1 MKTFIS
7 STYCDLVD
15 HRRAVID
22 ILLRLGLQPIAMEYF
37 GADPDEP
44 RQVCADKIR
53 GCDLFIGIYAHRY
66 GFVPEGD
73 EKSITEQEFDLAQ
86 ELGMLCLCY
95 VVDED
100 HPWPPKMIEGE
111 PGRSKLTAFKARLDK
126 AVVRDTFTTP
136 DNLAAKLA
144 SRLGRWL
151 MEHGRPVPEFLPILL
166 TAEEFA
172 VRAEQAALG
181 SHAGTMVGRE
191 QVLEQMVA
199 LLAGSSGIIIL
210 HGPGGVGKTRLLLT
224 LPGIVPDGAQLWYA
238 RTEAETIEPD
248 LAALDRDSQH
258 IIVVDDA
265 HRFDPLPHLREL
277 LVNPDFAGK
286 VKLVLA
292 TRSVFSKS
300 VGFRFPQVPGDQI
313 ADIEIGPLTNADI
326 DQLLQNPPC
335 DIADEDIRQALIVVA
350 EGNPLIARV
359 GARLVRRGASVTGL
373 TRDQVLTRYLDELI
387 HDLAEAGYGD
397 HYVAYLEVLAALG
410 TLDLSNERLQ
420 ERVQQVVGVSQ
431 AEEERIVAR
440 LVEAGLVERYWMTL
454 TIASE
459 VLADHILLSHF
470 FDLKTKRADYQSQII
485 EPFLALKPKE
495 ILTNLAEA
503 EVKGESREAG
513 LLLGHKLGELHR
525 VVDSEGNIARLTV
538 LDWLEDVAYL
548 RPDETMAIVAHVVD
562 GPELPPETY
571 PEHRW
576 GPYTVDHAM
585 VLGKAVDIL
594 NRTIYRGSLRDAVA
608 YLYKIARYRPDATE
622 YDRVREKAR
631 KALVE
636 IAQFGPR
643 KPYAVQLALLAM
655 IPDWLV
661 QDFAGNLDLALALV
675 QPMLSMQFH
684 SAETDPT
691 EPFKVVLHRGI
702 LDPVEPLRRIREQA
716 LKILYEAYQQ
726 ASTVSSRLEIVRA
739 LDGAVPHFM
748 PDVPVP
754 DETHAWLQPDCVS
767 TARFFSEVVVPTAQL
782 PVLDAVSKWLW
793 RARRWS
799 RCGAEELDRLRAQL
813 QGHGLYQL
821 YRVLIGWNRWDEE
834 DKEPDWKKIE
844 QRRQEAVDRYLDDL
858 SQETIDQAIRDLDT
872 VAGQTHD
879 AGETGTLWLSRLLLE
894 LGERHSDLAR
904 LLVEH
909 SLAEGLALKRHLSYV
924 IAGLRRNAP
933 DVAMTYVRAW
943 TAEADPVLWIAV
955 AQSYRFVEWE
965 ALQDEEWDILHQLV
979 MYNSP
984 PVDHEIIWLAR
995 EFASHNPDLA
1005 VESLKTVAA
1014 RGDQGILYRVAEV
1027 LSWPNKAQD
1036 GWAIEFADPQDYL
1049 DIVQNFERLP
1059 SLDFHVEECLARMG
1073 QIAPMQV
1080 IDFIERRISTAQERQ
1095 ATEERYDAVPF
1106 QFSRAMDTI
1115 RSSPQ
1120 YLDVLRRVR
1129 DWMLRDDAWF
1139 RLETPRVLKEIPGG
1153 LGAPLYRVL
1162 MEWVDSGDDQK
1173 LTAVASILREFN
1185 EGRVFYNLCREI
1197 IRRTDEK
1204 AILGAIDA
1212 IIHSTPGVISGEM
1225 SNFFRQRL
1233 KEVSPW
1239 LEDEDL
1245 RVRTFA
1251 NRLVRSLEQ
1260 EIEREEGREELERRS
1275 W

>member
-1 MKTFIS
+1 
-7 STYCDLVD
+7 
-15 HRRAVID
+15 
-22 ILLRLGLQPIAMEYF
+22 
-37 GADPDEP
+37 
-44 RQVCADKIR
+44 
-53 GCDLFIGIYAHRY
+53 
-66 GFVPEGD
+66 
-73 EKSITEQEFDLAQ
+73 
-86 ELGMLCLCY
+86 
-95 VVDED
+95 
-100 HPWPPKMIEGE
+100 
-111 PGRSKLTAFKARLDK
+111 
-126 AVVRDTFTTP
+126 
-136 DNLAAKLA
+136 
-144 SRLGRWL
+144 
-151 MEHGRPVPEFLPILL
+151 
-166 TAEEFA
+166 
-172 VRAEQAALG
+172 
-181 SHAGTMVGRE
+181 
-191 QVLEQMVA
+191 
-199 LLAGSSGIIIL
+199 
-210 HGPGGVGKTRLLLT
+210 
-224 LPGIVPDGAQLWYA
+224 
-238 RTEAETIEPD
+238 
-248 LAALDRDSQH
+248 
-258 IIVVDDA
+258 
-265 HRFDPLPHLREL
+265 
-277 LVNPDFAGK
+277 
-286 VKLVLA
+286 
-292 TRSVFSKS
+292 
-300 VGFRFPQVPGDQI
+300 
-313 ADIEIGPLTNADI
+313 
-326 DQLLQNPPC
+326 
-335 DIADEDIRQALIVVA
+335 
-350 EGNPLIARV
+350 
-359 GARLVRRGASVTGL
+359 
-373 TRDQVLTRYLDELI
+373 
-387 HDLAEAGYGD
+387 
-397 HYVAYLEVLAALG
+397 
-410 TLDLSNERLQ
+410 
-420 ERVQQVVGVSQ
+420 
-431 AEEERIVAR
+431 
-440 LVEAGLVERYWMTL
+440 
-454 TIASE
+454 

-470 FDLKTKRADYQSQII
+470 FDPKTKRADYQSQII

-636 IAQFGPR
+636 IAQFGLR

-661 QDFAGNLDLALALV
+661 QDFGGNLDLALALV

-716 LKILYEAYQQ
+716 LDILYQAYQQ
-726 ASTVSSRLEIVRA
+726 APAVSERLKIIRA
-739 LDGAVPHFM
+739 LESAVPHLI
-748 PDVPVP
+748 PPVSAP
-754 DETHAWLQPDCVS
+754 DEMRTWLQPDCLRA
-767 TARFFSEVVVPTAQL
+767 ARFFPEIVVPTAEL
-782 PVLDAVSKWLW
+782 PVLDAVSKWLR
-793 RARRWS
+793 RARRF
-799 RCGAEELDRLRAQL
+799 GGYQGEELDCLEGQL
-813 QGHGLYQL
+813 QDHSLYQL
-821 YRVLIGWNRWDEE
+821 YRVLVGRQIWFEVDE
-834 DKEPDWKKIE
+834 EPDWREAERRREEAVNCYLTSFSAETIE
-844 QRRQEAVDRYLDDL
+844 QTV
-858 SQETIDQAIRDLDT
+858 RDLQII
-872 VAGQTHD
+872 AGQARD
-879 AGETGTLWLSRLLLE
+879 AGETDTPWLDRLLKE
-894 LGERHSDLAR
+894 LGEEYPDLAYQ
-904 LLVEH
+904 LVER
-909 SLAEGLALKRHLSYV
+909 SLAEDLALKYHLSYV
-924 IAGLRRNAP
+924 VAGLRRSAP
-933 DVAMTYVRAW
+933 DVAMAYVEAW
-943 TAEADPVLWIAV
+943 TAESDPVLWLAV
-955 AQSYRFVEWE
+955 AHSYRFVDWE
-965 ALQDEEWDILHQLV
+965 TLRDGEWDVLCQLV
-979 MYNSP
+979 MLNSLP
-984 PVDHEIIWLAR
+984 IDHEIIWLTR
-995 EFASHNPDLA
+995 QFAPHNPDLA
-1005 VESLKTVAA
+1005 VKLLKTIAA
-1014 RGDQGILYRVAEV
+1014 RGNQGILYRVAEV
-1027 LSWPNKAQD
+1027 LSWPNKAGN

-1049 DIVQNFERLP
+1049 EIVQNFERLP

-1080 IDFIERRISTAQERQ
+1080 IDFIERRISTTQERQ
-1095 ATEERYDAVPF
+1095 ATEERYNAVPF

-1139 RLETPRVLKEIPGG
+1139 RLKTPRVLKEISGG